1 MNVICYIYKEKEIP
15 VTGIYSRKREEKTG
29 MEAELYILDFIQSLR
44 TPFGDVAMP
53 LVSKLG
59 NTGIIWIILAL
70 VLLIIPRT
78 RGYGILVTAAL
89 IADVILCDGI
99 LKHLFRRVR
108 PCDINTAVQLLV
120 PRPKDF
126 SFPSGHTACSVAVST
141 ALFLV
146 RKRGSA
152 AGGGSDMVNR
162 VMGKLWIPVWIL
174 TAVIAFS
181 RLYLYV
187 HFPTDILGGVVT
199 GLAAGYIGYKV
210 TERMRRK
217 YRADDGF

>member
-1 MNVICYIYKEKEIP
+1 
-15 VTGIYSRKREEKTG
+15 
-29 MEAELYILDFIQSLR
+29 METELHILDFIQSLR

-53 LVSKLG
+53 FVSKLG
-59 NTGIIWIILAL
+59 NIGTIWIILAL

-108 PCDINTAVQLLV
+108 PCDVNAAVQLLV
-120 PRPKDF
+120 SRPKDF

-141 ALFLV
+141 VLFLV

-152 AGGGSDMVNR
+152 AEGGQDRVER
-162 VMGKLWIPVWIL
+162 VMGKLWIPAWIL

-187 HFPTDILGGVVT
+187 HFPTDILGGIVA
-199 GLAAGYIGYKV
+199 GLAAGYVGYKV
-210 TERMRRK
+210 TESIRRK
-217 YRADDGF
+217 LYTIKCMR

>member
-1 MNVICYIYKEKEIP
+1 
-15 VTGIYSRKREEKTG
+15 
-29 MEAELYILDFIQSLR
+29 MEAELRILDFIQNFR
-44 TPFGDVAMP
+44 TPLGDAVMP
-53 LVSKLG
+53 FVSKLG
-59 NTGIIWIILAL
+59 NTGMIWIILAV

-78 RGYGILVTAAL
+78 RGYGILVTASL

-108 PCDINTAVQLLV
+108 PCDINTAIQLLV
-120 PRPKDF
+120 IRPKDF
-126 SFPSGHTACSVAVST
+126 SFPSGHTACSAAVST

-146 RKRGSA
+146 RKRKSDA
-152 AGGGSDMVNR
+152 EGGGDKVSR

-187 HFPTDILGGVVT
+187 HFPTDILGGIAT
-199 GLAAGYIGYKV
+199 GLAAGYIAYKA
-210 TERMRRK
+210 TEKITRK
-217 YRADDGF
+217 NVEGEENYGTDKHTDTTQ